1 MYERMQSEESFIER
15 VNQIEEQKAKQK
27 KMQELM
33 ELRRKAFNYKSGED
47 WNLTYNQPKSDY
59 NSDCLV

>member
-33 ELRRKAFNYKSGED
+33 ELRKKAFAYKSGDD
-47 WNLTYNQPKSDY
+47 WNLACNQSESDY
-59 NSDCLV
+59 NSACLV